1 MVMVVPS
8 RVTSV
13 CAGGLRT
20 GLAGSADCDAGMSML
35 DDWAEALRVAAKARA
50 RRSEVQRAGFFMAVM
65 VLPGY

>member
-1 MVMVVPS
+1 
-8 RVTSV
+8 
-13 CAGGLRT
+13 
-20 GLAGSADCDAGMSML
+20 ML